1 MDISNND
8 VTSSLVATGS
18 RRKSGRAV
26 KVPEKFVPDAP
37 SSQPGLA
44 SAKRKRG
51 GENTENDA
59 SDIEDIE
66 EELDDSEGTIE
77 SAGEEELKE
86 TRRKTTKARRKPAAK
101 KPKINGS
108 ASHEV
113 AAAVKLPSRAKKP
126 KKVAIADKSAE
137 GLYGKR
143 VCFRKFRHFLTNIV
157 AEVFTSGRRLED
169 VASEFLTGYEEDKPK
184 GAAELMSFVLK
195 SAGCNIPISEHDI
208 NDTDNVEGRLKD
220 LQEEFQEVSLI
231 VHENLCKAYDACS
244 KTYLTTLSIRKPR
257 AAMRSEKHL
266 SNSSE
271 F

>member
-1 MDISNND
+1 LTLLATFHLFALIGHATTILSATLQLTTKKPFGISIATNASMTTRRTPLMDISNND
-8 VTSSLVATGS
+8 VTSSPVATGS

-51 GENTENDA
+51 GENAENDA

-143 VCFRKFRHFLTNIV
+143 VCFRKI
-157 AEVFTSGRRLED
+157 
-169 VASEFLTGYEEDKPK
+169 
-184 GAAELMSFVLK
+184 
-195 SAGCNIPISEHDI
+195 
-208 NDTDNVEGRLKD
+208 
-220 LQEEFQEVSLI
+220 
-231 VHENLCKAYDACS
+231 
-244 KTYLTTLSIRKPR
+244 
-257 AAMRSEKHL
+257 
-266 SNSSE
+266 
-271 F
+271 